1 MLMAIK
7 KQLKISMVIII
18 LRKGLHMINSKVQKY
33 SVTRM
38 FMIEF
43 YDFGYILYGCRIV
56 LTGC

>member
-1 MLMAIK
+1 
-7 KQLKISMVIII
+7 MVIII

-33 SVTRM
+33 FITRM

-43 YDFGYILYGCRIV
+43 YDFGYILYGCRVV